1 MADGGMFGDALRQ
14 PPVNVEAEQAL
25 LGAILVNN
33 RAYALIDEIV
43 EPEHFSVAIYG
54 RIFDACQKIINA
66 GRQADP
72 ITIRD
77 YIEGDV
83 LLGRKSAWEILDS
96 LLRSNVSHTVVKS
109 YGIAVRDAW
118 VRRCLFKTCS
128 ETLDLCCRPG
138 DESAADIVDGL
149 ENGLLELARGTD
161 EAQPTVSLA
170 ASMEQARRAAISAAR
185 RGNGLAGIS
194 WGYRA
199 LDRMT
204 GGMMPSAMYLL
215 GARPAMGK
223 TSLGFGIAVRSA
235 AAGHSV
241 LFWSGEMTAPQLGAR
256 AGAAWSGLSTQA
268 VFTGRRYDIPEDIE
282 TGERE
287 ILSDWQWLDLEKGE
301 HAAANLSLE
310 IDTQSRITVAKLRSR
325 ARRMARSKKG
335 LDLIVIDYV
344 GLMSAGSTYEDQRS
358 YERITKVSGQL
369 KQLATELKIP
379 ILVLAQLNRE
389 TERRDDKR
397 PMMSDLRDAGAL
409 EQDADMIMLL
419 HREHYYLKKQQDAG
433 LTPKDRE
440 IAEDFA
446 NRVSILEQRVQAS
459 VGKADVLIPKNRQGP
474 EGTCHLRFTN
484 RTTWF
489 RDVSEDELSPAWVV
503 AEQGESG

>member
-1 MADGGMFGDALRQ
+1 MAEGSLFGDALRH
-14 PPVNVEAEQAL
+14 PPANIDAERAL

-33 RAYALIDEIV
+33 KAYRAVEEIV
-43 EPEHFSVAIYG
+43 EPEHFFVAING
-54 RIFDACQKIINA
+54 RIYEACQQIINS
-66 GRQADP
+66 GREADP

-77 YIEGDV
+77 HIEGDP
-83 LLGRKSAWEILDS
+83 LLGRKTAGQILEEV
-96 LLRSNVSHTVVKS
+96 RVAYVGQPVAKS
-109 YGIAVRDAW
+109 YGVAIRDAW
-118 VRRCLFKTCS
+118 VRRCLFKACS

-138 DESAADIVDGL
+138 SENAAAIVDGL
-149 ENGLLELARGTD
+149 ENGLLELARGMD

-170 ASMEQARRAAISAAR
+170 ASMYQARQAAIAAAR

-235 AAGHSV
+235 AAGNSV

-256 AGAAWSGLSTQA
+256 AGAAWANLCTQS
-268 VFTGRRYDIPEDIE
+268 VFTGRRYDIPEEME

-287 ILSDWQWLDLEKGE
+287 ILSDWQWRDLEAGE
-301 HAAANLSLE
+301 KAAAALSLE

-325 ARRMARSKKG
+325 ARRMARSKRG
-335 LDLIVIDYV
+335 LDLIVVDYV
-344 GLMSAGSTYEDQRS
+344 GLMSAGSVYEDQRT

-369 KQLATELKIP
+369 KQLATELMVP
-379 ILVLAQLNRE
+379 IVVLAQLNRE
-389 TERRDDKR
+389 TERREDKR

-419 HREHYYLKKQQDAG
+419 HREHYYLKKQSDAG
-433 LTPKDRE
+433 LTQKDKE
-440 IAEDFA
+440 SAEDFA
-446 NRVSILEQRVQAS
+446 NRCSALEQRILATE
-459 VGKADVLIPKNRQGP
+459 GKADVLIPKNRQGP
-474 EGTCHLRFTN
+474 EGTCHLHFTN

-489 RDVSEDELSPAWVV
+489 RDTFEDENGPAWTTP
-503 AEQGESG
+503 EQEASG